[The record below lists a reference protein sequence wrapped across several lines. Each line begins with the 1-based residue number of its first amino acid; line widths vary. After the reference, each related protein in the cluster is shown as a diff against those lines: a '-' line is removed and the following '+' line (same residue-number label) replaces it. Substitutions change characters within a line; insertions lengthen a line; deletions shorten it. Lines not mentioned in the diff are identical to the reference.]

1 MTERGTTMEGKREID
16 RVRRGSVPRRGN
28 TDLLM
33 VLSITWFQE
42 SNAQSLIIIPD
53 ILDWFYRFFRCK
65 QMP

>member
-42 SNAQSLIIIPD
+42 SNAHCAVTNNNYIG
-53 ILDWFYRFFRCK
+53 
-65 QMP
+65 